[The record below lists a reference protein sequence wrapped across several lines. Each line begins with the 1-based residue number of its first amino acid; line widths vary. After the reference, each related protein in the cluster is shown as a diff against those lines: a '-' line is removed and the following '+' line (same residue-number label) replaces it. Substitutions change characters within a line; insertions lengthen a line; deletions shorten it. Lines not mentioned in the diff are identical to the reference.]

1 MANILYQPDIPL
13 SALDV
18 TGLNPGDHLIFNNGS
33 GEIEGTQDVDAL
45 TVQPILT
52 ANGAAVLN
60 GFTPVDTSTTAITV
74 TSPASPTAN
83 EEFGVSDGTAN
94 AAVNNITIDFGTDNF
109 NGSVGTFKINRNGRG
124 VMFSYV
130 DTTIGWIVQS

>member
-18 TGLNPGDHLIFNNGS
+18 TGLNPGDHLIFNNGT
-33 GEIEGTQDVDAL
+33 GKIEGTQDVDAL
-45 TVQPILT
+45 TVQTMLT
-52 ANGAAVLN
+52 ANGAAVTN

-74 TSPASPTAN
+74 TSPTNPLADQ
-83 EEFGVSDGTAN
+83 EFGVADGTAN
-94 AAVNNITIDFGTDNF
+94 AAANNITIDFGTDNF

-124 VMFSYV
+124 VKFSYV
-130 DTTIGWIVQS
+130 DTTTGWIVQS